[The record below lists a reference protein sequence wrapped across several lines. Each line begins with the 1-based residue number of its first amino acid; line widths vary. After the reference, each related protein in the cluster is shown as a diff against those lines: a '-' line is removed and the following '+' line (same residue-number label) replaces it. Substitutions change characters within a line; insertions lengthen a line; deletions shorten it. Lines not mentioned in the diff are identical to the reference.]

1 MEEPEAV
8 ARQTTRQQP
17 TKRASPRSMATL
29 LGPIGPIDIKKGPPP
44 PLPRPNGTP
53 RVLPPPRPEVSDNGL
68 CQPVSEPRDASGTPP
83 RRQLPP
89 LGVEARWQTANDIPD
104 EICDQDLEAGADEE
118 DLRNRSDTDLEDW
131 DEHAQWLAETQEE
144 HRRQEQEQ
152 VEQLGQEEKE
162 KEEEWRQEQWVV
174 PASAATLPPAPPPS
188 SAASSAQEE
197 SLQDLHNQHDQAL
210 DLELATDRANEMR
223 TTPTME
229 RRRTTMERRWNLIKN
244 VNKSPWLGSRHSI
257 GHSPR
262 ERHVSNMSFERH
274 ENGMLGSV
282 DREDDAQNARIKA
295 EVLRQVTDYMF
306 EFQGDV
312 MQRVDER
319 HNDGQTLV
327 QNLLGLVL

>member
-8 ARQTTRQQP
+8 ARQKTRQQP
-17 TKRASPRSMATL
+17 TERASPRSMATL
-29 LGPIGPIDIKKGPPP
+29 LGPIKGPPP

-131 DEHAQWLAETQEE
+131 DEHARWLAETQEE

-152 VEQLGQEEKE
+152 VEQLGQKEKE
-162 KEEEWRQEQWVV
+162 TEEEWRQEQWVV
-174 PASAATLPPAPPPS
+174 SASAATLPPAPPPS

-197 SLQDLHNQHDQAL
+197 SLQDLHNQHDQAM

-223 TTPTME
+223 TTPTG
-229 RRRTTMERRWNLIKN
+229 RWNLFKN
-244 VNKSPWLGSRHSI
+244 VKKSRSRLSRSNSNSLRRSKAAQVI
-257 GHSPR
+257 D
-262 ERHVSNMSFERH
+262 ERYES
-274 ENGMLGSV
+274 MLGSV
-282 DREDDAQNARIKA
+282 DRDDDEQNARIKE
-295 EVLRQVTDYMF
+295 EVLRQVADYMF

-327 QNLLGLVL
+327 PNLLGLVL